1 MDTHTFYIYDMYKN
15 YNLNKQLYID
25 KALVSIINLGNKCYS
40 DSILICLY
48 NTLKLTDYFIAQ
60 DSQYEKDI
68 DLDIK
73 RKKQFLFTHIY
84 KNEFLIKYRDAIL
97 YNPKIFYNIT
107 YTFLPKYNNT
117 HQHDSNE
124 FLLDLLQL
132 LHSGL
137 SYNIDIHISG
147 QVQNET
153 DILMKEYYIF
163 WKQLYQ
169 NNFSIII
176 TLFHAVSINL
186 FQCITC
192 NKETIKFEPFNTIQ
206 LPIKTTPQLLSDS
219 LDIYF
224 TSYNILDRTC
234 PSCNN
239 SGCHVEHSIF
249 TLPNYLIIQLKR
261 FHNHQHKINT
271 LIDFPLDDLDL
282 TKYIT
287 KKKNDPNHYIYSLYA
302 VNNHSGNTQQGHYY
316 TFFKN
321 HDNWYQSNDSII
333 TKIPHN
339 NIVTPNAYILFYLR
353 KFETKPNNN

>member
-1 MDTHTFYIYDMYKN
+1 
-15 YNLNKQLYID
+15 
-25 KALVSIINLGNKCYS
+25 
-40 DSILICLY
+40 
-48 NTLKLTDYFIAQ
+48 
-60 DSQYEKDI
+60 
-68 DLDIK
+68 
-73 RKKQFLFTHIY
+73 
-84 KNEFLIKYRDAIL
+84 
-97 YNPKIFYNIT
+97 
-107 YTFLPKYNNT
+107 
-117 HQHDSNE
+117 
-124 FLLDLLQL
+124 
-132 LHSGL
+132 
-137 SYNIDIHISG
+137 
-147 QVQNET
+147 
-153 DILMKEYYIF
+153 MKEYYIF